1 MYLQG
6 KENREGTWYLLHFY
20 PCYAA
25 MTEPLYD
32 AVRGARMYYYQERT
46 TQEIADELGLSR
58 SKVSRLLKLA
68 KLRGLVEIRIVDP
81 GTQASALE
89 RTIQTRF
96 GVPEV
101 HVVDVP
107 EAAGEQAWLERV
119 ATVAAAYLN
128 TLMRDGTILA
138 AAWGTTISAISERL
152 NAKPLKD
159 VQVVQLNGSGNTHD
173 AGLRYSAEILR
184 HFSAAYGAT
193 THTFPVPTF
202 FDYAET
208 KRALWLE
215 RSVRR
220 ILDLQVQ
227 ADILLYSIGAF
238 EAGVPSH
245 VYTGGYL
252 EPDDLTEL
260 KLGGVVG
267 DIATVFFRADGSYR
281 DIPINA
287 RASGPDLSLF
297 TRAEKAICV
306 VSGRGKVP
314 GLRAALLGGYLK
326 QLIID
331 EPTARLL
338 CAGLEP

>member
-1 MYLQG
+1 
-6 KENREGTWYLLHFY
+6 
-20 PCYAA
+20 
-25 MTEPLYD
+25 MTTEALSD
-32 AVRGARMYYYQERT
+32 AVRVARMYYYQERT

-81 GTQASALE
+81 NTQASTLE
-89 RTIQTRF
+89 HTIQTHF

-107 EAAGEQAWLERV
+107 EMAGEQVWLERV

-128 TLMRDGTILA
+128 TLMRDGTTLA
-138 AAWGTTISAISERL
+138 LAWGTTTSAISERL

-173 AGLRYSAEILR
+173 AGLRYTAEILR

-193 THTFPVPTF
+193 THPFPVPTF
-202 FDYAET
+202 FDFSET
-208 KRALWLE
+208 KQALWLE
-215 RSVRR
+215 RSVGR
-220 ILDLQVQ
+220 ILDLQTR
-227 ADILLYSIGAF
+227 ADIFLYSIGAF
-238 EAGVPSH
+238 EAGVPSR

-252 EPDDLTEL
+252 EPSDLSEL
-260 KLGGVVG
+260 KRGGVVG

-281 DIPINA
+281 DVPINA
-287 RASGPDLSLF
+287 RASGPDLNLF
-297 TRAEKAICV
+297 RRAEHAVCV

-314 GLRAALLGGYLK
+314 GLRAALVGGYLK

-338 CAGLEP
+338 CAGLGSG